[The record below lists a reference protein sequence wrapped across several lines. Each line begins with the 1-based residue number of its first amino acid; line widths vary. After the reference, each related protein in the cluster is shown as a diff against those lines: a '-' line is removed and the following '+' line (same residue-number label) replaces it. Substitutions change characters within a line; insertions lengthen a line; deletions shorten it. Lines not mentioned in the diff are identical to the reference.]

1 MDCVEWVI
9 NRGIVNTIRRE
20 CELRRLR
27 MRSKVIC
34 TLNIESNTCPHYSS
48 EDNSCGAEQTGCSFR
63 QVDEPVAEY
72 KQEYKREPRWYEQ
85 YYRK

>member
-1 MDCVEWVI
+1 MS
-9 NRGIVNTIRRE
+9 
-20 CELRRLR
+20 
-27 MRSKVIC
+27 SKVIC